1 MSNNTSETT
10 TKDFTVDPKKANEIM
25 GWLIRR
31 EAENVRTKA
40 RSDNQM
46 IADIEKK
53 IEEVAKCY

>member
-1 MSNNTSETT
+1 MSNNTGETT
-10 TKDFTVDPKKANEIM
+10 TKDVTVDPKKANEIM

>member
-1 MSNNTSETT
+1 MSNNDTKTT
-10 TKDFTVDPKKANEIM
+10 IMDVTVDPKKANVIL

-46 IADIEKK
+46 ITDIEKK

>member
-1 MSNNTSETT
+1 MSNNTGETT
-10 TKDFTVDPKKANEIM
+10 TKDIMVDPQKANEIM

-53 IEEVAKCY
+53 IEEVVKCY

>member
-1 MSNNTSETT
+1 MSNNNDETT
-10 TKDFTVDPKKANEIM
+10 MRDVTVDPKKANEVL